1 MSMTTIT
8 PIPVR
13 NGVTHTGDNV
23 DYLQAAALACVEL
36 ILEDPEWTA
45 DVVVAALMAQHEMKR
60 GMPRYALRTLDEA
73 LRP

>member
-1 MSMTTIT
+1 MTTTIT

-23 DYLQAAALACVEL
+23 NYLQAAMLACVEL

-45 DVVVAALMAQHEMKR
+45 DVIVAALLAQHEMKR
-60 GMPRYALRTLDEA
+60 GMPRHALSTLDEA
-73 LRP
+73 LRS